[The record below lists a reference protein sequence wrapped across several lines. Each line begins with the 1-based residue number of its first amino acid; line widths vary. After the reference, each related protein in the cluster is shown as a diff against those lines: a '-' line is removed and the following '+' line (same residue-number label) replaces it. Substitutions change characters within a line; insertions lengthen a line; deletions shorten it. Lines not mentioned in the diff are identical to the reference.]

1 MATKASARM
10 NMPVI
15 TIVPPGAELI
25 IKDSRSPNVT
35 VRSRMMGDRYCN
47 VCAII
52 DSLFLF

>member
-1 MATKASARM
+1 
-10 NMPVI
+10 MPVI